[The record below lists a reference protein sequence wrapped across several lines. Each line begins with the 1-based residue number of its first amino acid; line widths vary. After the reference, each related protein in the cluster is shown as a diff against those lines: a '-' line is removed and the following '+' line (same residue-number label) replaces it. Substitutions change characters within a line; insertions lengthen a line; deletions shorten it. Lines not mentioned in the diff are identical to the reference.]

1 MSEFEHDFYE
11 FDSREELAQILAED
25 VADSLQIAIS
35 IKGRAMLAVSGGSTP
50 APFFKAL
57 AQQPLDFAKLTLIM
71 VDERWV
77 ATNHADSSERL
88 LHEAFAG
95 LPVKIFSLA
104 PNDGENV
111 DDGVRRLDS
120 ALRATNFAPDIAIL
134 GMGDD
139 GHTASLFPNHPALKA
154 GLSMVGDD
162 LCVAVANSPKPP
174 LERVTLTYNAIMRS
188 DAIIL
193 HITGEAKRAV
203 YEQAANAKDIHSLPI
218 SAFIKQS
225 EKPFCVYYAK

>member
-1 MSEFEHDFYE
+1 MSDFYE
-11 FDSREELAQILAED
+11 FDEREELAQILAED

-88 LHEAFAG
+88 LHESFVG

-104 PNDGENV
+104 PHAGENV
-111 DDGVRRLDS
+111 DDGAKRLDS
-120 ALRATNFAPDIAIL
+120 TLRAANFSPDIAIL

-139 GHTASLFPNHPALKA
+139 GHTASLFPNHAALKA

-162 LCVAVANSPKPP
+162 FCIAVHDSPKPP
-174 LERVTLTYNAIMRS
+174 AERVSLTYGAIMRS

-193 HITGEAKRAV
+193 HITGIAKKTV
-203 YEQAANAKDIHSLPI
+203 FEQATTTKDIHALPI

-225 EKPFCVYYAK
+225 EKPFCVYYSN

>member
-1 MSEFEHDFYE
+1 MNDFYE
-11 FDSREELAQILAED
+11 FDTREELAQILAED

-50 APFFKAL
+50 ALFFKAL

-111 DDGVRRLDS
+111 DDGAKRLDS
-120 ALRATNFAPDIAIL
+120 ALRAANFSPDIAIL

-139 GHTASLFPNHPALKA
+139 GHTASLFPNHPALKS
-154 GLSMVGDD
+154 GLSMVADD
-162 LCVAVANSPKPP
+162 FCIAVHDSPKPP
-174 LERVTLTYNAIMRS
+174 AERVTLTYGAIMRS
-188 DAIIL
+188 DTIIL
-193 HITGEAKRAV
+193 HITGEAKRTV
-203 YEQAANAKDIHSLPI
+203 FEQATTTKDIHALPI

-225 EKPFCVYYAK
+225 EKPFSIYFAK

>member
-1 MSEFEHDFYE
+1 MNGFYE
-11 FDSREELAQILAED
+11 FDECEELAQILAED

-104 PNDGENV
+104 PQTNENV
-111 DDGVRRLDS
+111 DDGAKRLDY
-120 ALRATNFAPDIAIL
+120 ALRAANFSPDIAIL

-162 LCVAVANSPKPP
+162 FCIAVHDSPKPP
-174 LERVTLTYNAIMRS
+174 AERVSLTYGAIMRS

-193 HITGEAKRAV
+193 HITGEAKKAV
-203 YEQAANAKDIHSLPI
+203 FEQATTTKDIHTLPI

-225 EKPFCVYYAK
+225 EKPFSIYFAK